1 MTNKFDAEDIE
12 LPKPPSKKERDF
24 TKKAASTRV
33 IMEGITD
40 NESEDVILKKLPR
53 ARKKKEVKLAQVSL
67 KLHPDIIKAVAEIA
81 KQKRKMPA
89 EVMRDL
95 ILKGINAEGI
105 EL

>member
-12 LPKPPSKKERDF
+12 LPKPPTKKEKEF

-33 IMEGITD
+33 IE
-40 NESEDVILKKLPR
+40 EPKAPEQEEDKPKRV
-53 ARKKKEVKLAQVSL
+53 RKKKEVKLAQVSL
-67 KLHPDIIKAVAEIA
+67 KLHPDIIKAVAAIA
-81 KQKRKMPA
+81 QEDRKMPA

-95 ILKGINAEGI
+95 ILTALKYRGI